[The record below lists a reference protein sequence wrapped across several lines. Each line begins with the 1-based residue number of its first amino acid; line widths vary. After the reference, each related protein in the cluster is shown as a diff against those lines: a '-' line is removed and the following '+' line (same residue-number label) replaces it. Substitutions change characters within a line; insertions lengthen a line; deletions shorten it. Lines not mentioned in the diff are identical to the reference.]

1 MWKFKEQHNGKSA
14 LENARWMKE
23 QLEAL
28 VGVVPELLSAEVGIS
43 PALEQAA
50 AVPSDAAAAQ
60 SNAVAAQS
68 NSAAAQSNAAAAQSN
83 VAAEPSNVAAEPS
96 NAAAVP
102 SNAAAVPA
110 PAASGEYDACLVS
123 TFASPEAL
131 AAYKVHPKHKA
142 ISAYCKEARVKRL
155 AFDWWSEE

>member
-1 MWKFKEQHNGKSA
+1 MVYKHIVMWKFKEQHNGKSA

-23 QLEAL
+23 QLEGL

-50 AVPSDAAAAQ
+50 AVPS
-60 SNAVAAQS
+60 
-68 NSAAAQSNAAAAQSN
+68 
-83 VAAEPSNVAAEPS
+83 

-102 SNAAAVPA
+102 SDAAAAPA

-123 TFASPEAL
+123 TFTSPEAL

-142 ISAYCKEARVKRL
+142 ISAYCKEARLKRL

>member
-1 MWKFKEQHNGKSA
+1 MVYKHIVMWKFKEQHNGKSA

-23 QLEAL
+23 QLEGL

-50 AVPSDAAAAQ
+50 AAQ
-60 SNAVAAQS
+60 SNAAA
-68 NSAAAQSNAAAAQSN
+68 AAEVPAPVAAQSNAAAA
-83 VAAEPSNVAAEPS
+83 
-96 NAAAVP
+96 
-102 SNAAAVPA
+102 PA

-142 ISAYCKEARVKRL
+142 ISAYCKEARLKRL

>member
-1 MWKFKEQHNGKSA
+1 MVYKHIVMWKFKEQHNGKSA

-50 AVPSDAAAAQ
+50 AA
-60 SNAVAAQS
+60 
-68 NSAAAQSNAAAAQSN
+68 
-83 VAAEPSNVAAEPS
+83 
-96 NAAAVP
+96 
-102 SNAAAVPA
+102 PA
-110 PAASGEYDACLVS
+110 PAASGEYDACLLS

>member
-1 MWKFKEQHNGKSA
+1 MVYKHIVMWKFKEQHNGKSA

-23 QLEAL
+23 QLEGL

-50 AVPSDAAAAQ
+50 EAAAAEAP
-60 SNAVAAQS
+60 SNAVAA
-68 NSAAAQSNAAAAQSN
+68 
-83 VAAEPSNVAAEPS
+83 PS
-96 NAAAVP
+96 NAAGA
-102 SNAAAVPA
+102 PA
-110 PAASGEYDACLVS
+110 PVASGEYDACLVS

-142 ISAYCKEARVKRL
+142 ISAYCKEARIKRL

>member
-1 MWKFKEQHNGKSA
+1 MVYKHIVMWKFKEQHNGKSA

-50 AVPSDAAAAQ
+50 EAAAAEAP
-60 SNAVAAQS
+60 SNAVAA
-68 NSAAAQSNAAAAQSN
+68 
-83 VAAEPSNVAAEPS
+83 PS
-96 NAAAVP
+96 NAAGA
-102 SNAAAVPA
+102 PA

-142 ISAYCKEARVKRL
+142 ISAYCKEARLKRL

>member
-1 MWKFKEQHNGKSA
+1 MVYKHIVMWKFKEQHNGKSA

-50 AVPSDAAAAQ
+50 VPSDAAGAP
-60 SNAVAAQS
+60 SD
-68 NSAAAQSNAAAAQSN
+68 AAAPSNAAAA
-83 VAAEPSNVAAEPS
+83 
-96 NAAAVP
+96 
-102 SNAAAVPA
+102 PA

-142 ISAYCKEARVKRL
+142 ISAYCKEARLKRL

>member
-1 MWKFKEQHNGKSA
+1 MVYKHIVMWKFKEQHNGKSA

-43 PALEQAA
+43 PALEQTAESAA
-50 AVPSDAAAAQ
+50 AEAPAP
-60 SNAVAAQS
+60 VAAQ
-68 NSAAAQSNAAAAQSN
+68 
-83 VAAEPSNVAAEPS
+83 
-96 NAAAVP
+96 

-110 PAASGEYDACLVS
+110 PAASGEYDACLLS

-142 ISAYCKEARVKRL
+142 ISAYCKEARLKRL

>member
-1 MWKFKEQHNGKSA
+1 MVYKHIVMWKFKEQHNGKSA

-50 AVPSDAAAAQ
+50 AVPSDAAAAAEAP
-60 SNAVAAQS
+60 SPV
-68 NSAAAQSNAAAAQSN
+68 AAQSNAAAA
-83 VAAEPSNVAAEPS
+83 
-96 NAAAVP
+96 
-102 SNAAAVPA
+102 PA

-131 AAYKVHPKHKA
+131 SAYKVHPKHKA
-142 ISAYCKEARVKRL
+142 ISAYCKEARLKRL

>member
-23 QLEAL
+23 QLEGL

-50 AVPSDAAAAQ
+50 AV
-60 SNAVAAQS
+60 
-68 NSAAAQSNAAAAQSN
+68 QSNAAAA
-83 VAAEPSNVAAEPS
+83 
-96 NAAAVP
+96 P

-142 ISAYCKEARVKRL
+142 ISAYCKEARLKRL

>member
-1 MWKFKEQHNGKSA
+1 MVYKHIVMWKFKEQHNGKSA
-14 LENARWMKE
+14 LENARSMKE

-50 AVPSDAAAAQ
+50 AA
-60 SNAVAAQS
+60 
-68 NSAAAQSNAAAAQSN
+68 
-83 VAAEPSNVAAEPS
+83 
-96 NAAAVP
+96 
-102 SNAAAVPA
+102 PA

>member
-1 MWKFKEQHNGKSA
+1 MVYKHIVMWKFKEQHNGKSA

-43 PALEQAA
+43 PALDQ
-50 AVPSDAAAAQ
+50 
-60 SNAVAAQS
+60 
-68 NSAAAQSNAAAAQSN
+68 
-83 VAAEPSNVAAEPS
+83 
-96 NAAAVP
+96 AAAVP
-102 SNAAAVPA
+102 SNAAGAPSNAAVAPSDAGAPA
-110 PAASGEYDACLVS
+110 PAASGEYDACLLS

-142 ISAYCKEARVKRL
+142 ISAYCKEARLKRL

>member
-1 MWKFKEQHNGKSA
+1 MVYKHIVMWKFKEQHNGKSA

-23 QLEAL
+23 QLEGL

-50 AVPSDAAAAQ
+50 A
-60 SNAVAAQS
+60 
-68 NSAAAQSNAAAAQSN
+68 AQSNAAAAASN
-83 VAAEPSNVAAEPS
+83 AAAAAEAPAPVAAPS

-102 SNAAAVPA
+102 TPAAA
-110 PAASGEYDACLVS
+110 GEYDACLVS

-142 ISAYCKEARVKRL
+142 ISAYCKEARLKRL

>member
-1 MWKFKEQHNGKSA
+1 MVYKHIVMWKFKEQHNGKSA

-43 PALEQAA
+43 PALEQTAE
-50 AVPSDAAAAQ
+50 S
-60 SNAVAAQS
+60 
-68 NSAAAQSNAAAAQSN
+68 
-83 VAAEPSNVAAEPS
+83 VAAEA
-96 NAAAVP
+96 
-102 SNAAAVPA
+102 PA
-110 PAASGEYDACLVS
+110 QAASGEYDACLVS

-142 ISAYCKEARVKRL
+142 ISAYCKEARLKRL

>member
-1 MWKFKEQHNGKSA
+1 MVYKHIVMWKFKEQHNGKSA

-50 AVPSDAAAAQ
+50 AVPSDAAAAP
-60 SNAVAAQS
+60 SNAVEVPAQ
-68 NSAAAQSNAAAAQSN
+68 
-83 VAAEPSNVAAEPS
+83 
-96 NAAAVP
+96 
-102 SNAAAVPA
+102 AAAVPA

-123 TFASPEAL
+123 AFASPEAL

-142 ISAYCKEARVKRL
+142 ISAYCKEARLKRL

>member
-1 MWKFKEQHNGKSA
+1 MVYKHIVMWKFKEQHNGKSA

-43 PALEQAA
+43 PSLEQAA
-50 AVPSDAAAAQ
+50 EAAPAEAPAPVAAP
-60 SNAVAAQS
+60 SNAATAP
-68 NSAAAQSNAAAAQSN
+68 SNAAAA
-83 VAAEPSNVAAEPS
+83 
-96 NAAAVP
+96 
-102 SNAAAVPA
+102 PA
-110 PAASGEYDACLVS
+110 PAASGEYDACLLS

-142 ISAYCKEARVKRL
+142 ISAYCKEARLKRL

>member
-1 MWKFKEQHNGKSA
+1 MVYKHIVMWKFKEQHNGKSA

-43 PALEQAA
+43 PALEQTAE
-50 AVPSDAAAAQ
+50 
-60 SNAVAAQS
+60 
-68 NSAAAQSNAAAAQSN
+68 SAAAEAPAPAAAPSNAAAA
-83 VAAEPSNVAAEPS
+83 
-96 NAAAVP
+96 
-102 SNAAAVPA
+102 PA
-110 PAASGEYDACLVS
+110 QAASGEYDACLLS

-142 ISAYCKEARVKRL
+142 ISAYCKEARLKRL

>member
-1 MWKFKEQHNGKSA
+1 MVYKHIVMWKFKEQHNGKSA

-43 PALEQAA
+43 PALEQ
-50 AVPSDAAAAQ
+50 
-60 SNAVAAQS
+60 
-68 NSAAAQSNAAAAQSN
+68 SAAAPSNAAAAAEAPAP
-83 VAAEPSNVAAEPS
+83 VAAPS
-96 NAAAVP
+96 NAAA
-102 SNAAAVPA
+102 APA

-142 ISAYCKEARVKRL
+142 ISAYCKEARLKRL

>member
-28 VGVVPELLSAEVGIS
+28 VEVVPELLSAEVGIS

-50 AVPSDAAAAQ
+50 ATPSNAAAA
-60 SNAVAAQS
+60 AEVPAPV
-68 NSAAAQSNAAAAQSN
+68 AAQSNAAAA
-83 VAAEPSNVAAEPS
+83 PS
-96 NAAAVP
+96 NAAA
-102 SNAAAVPA
+102 APA
-110 PAASGEYDACLVS
+110 PAASGEYDACLLS

-142 ISAYCKEARVKRL
+142 ISAYCKEARLKRL

>member
-1 MWKFKEQHNGKSA
+1 MVYKHIVMWKFKEQHNGKSA

-43 PALEQAA
+43 PTLEQAA
-50 AVPSDAAAAQ
+50 AVPSNAAAAP
-60 SNAVAAQS
+60 SNAAAAD
-68 NSAAAQSNAAAAQSN
+68 AAAQSNAAA
-83 VAAEPSNVAAEPS
+83 
-96 NAAAVP
+96 P

-123 TFASPEAL
+123 AFASPEAL

-142 ISAYCKEARVKRL
+142 ISAYCKEARLKRL

>member
-1 MWKFKEQHNGKSA
+1 MVYKHIVMWKFKEQHNGKSA
-14 LENARWMKE
+14 LENAKWMKE
-23 QLEAL
+23 QLESL

-50 AVPSDAAAAQ
+50 EAAAAEAP
-60 SNAVAAQS
+60 SNAVAA
-68 NSAAAQSNAAAAQSN
+68 
-83 VAAEPSNVAAEPS
+83 PS
-96 NAAAVP
+96 NAAGA
-102 SNAAAVPA
+102 PA
-110 PAASGEYDACLVS
+110 PVASGEYDACLVS

>member
-1 MWKFKEQHNGKSA
+1 MVYKHIVMWKFKEQHNGKSA

-43 PALEQAA
+43 PALEQVAVVPSNAAVQSNAA
-50 AVPSDAAAAQ
+50 AVPSDAAAD
-60 SNAVAAQS
+60 
-68 NSAAAQSNAAAAQSN
+68 AAAQSNAAAA
-83 VAAEPSNVAAEPS
+83 
-96 NAAAVP
+96 
-102 SNAAAVPA
+102 PA

>member
-1 MWKFKEQHNGKSA
+1 MVYKHIVMWKFKEQHNGKSA

-23 QLEAL
+23 QLEGL

-50 AVPSDAAAAQ
+50 EAAPAEAP
-60 SNAVAAQS
+60 APVAAQS
-68 NSAAAQSNAAAAQSN
+68 N
-83 VAAEPSNVAAEPS
+83 V
-96 NAAAVP
+96 
-102 SNAAAVPA
+102 AAVPA

>member
-1 MWKFKEQHNGKSA
+1 MVYKHIVMWKFKEQHNGKSA

-50 AVPSDAAAAQ
+50 AVPSNAA
-60 SNAVAAQS
+60 V
-68 NSAAAQSNAAAAQSN
+68 QSNAAAAQ
-83 VAAEPSNVAAEPS
+83 
-96 NAAAVP
+96 

-110 PAASGEYDACLVS
+110 PAASGEYDACLLS

>member
-43 PALEQAA
+43 A
-50 AVPSDAAAAQ
+50 AVEQ
-60 SNAVAAQS
+60 
-68 NSAAAQSNAAAAQSN
+68 
-83 VAAEPSNVAAEPS
+83 
-96 NAAAVP
+96 AAAVP
-102 SNAAAVPA
+102 SNAAGAPSNAAVAPSDAAADAAAPSNAAAAPA

-123 TFASPEAL
+123 SFTSPEAL

-142 ISAYCKEARVKRL
+142 ISAYCKEARLKRL

>member
-1 MWKFKEQHNGKSA
+1 MVYKHIVMWKFKEQHNGKSA

-50 AVPSDAAAAQ
+50 AVPSNAAAA
-60 SNAVAAQS
+60 AEAPAPVAAPS
-68 NSAAAQSNAAAAQSN
+68 NVAAAQSNAAAAQSN
-83 VAAEPSNVAAEPS
+83 
-96 NAAAVP
+96 AAA
-102 SNAAAVPA
+102 APA

-123 TFASPEAL
+123 AFASPEAL

-142 ISAYCKEARVKRL
+142 ISAYCKEARIKRL

>member
-1 MWKFKEQHNGKSA
+1 MVYKHIVMWKFKEQHNGKSA

-50 AVPSDAAAAQ
+50 EAAAAE
-60 SNAVAAQS
+60 APAPVAAP
-68 NSAAAQSNAAAAQSN
+68 AQ
-83 VAAEPSNVAAEPS
+83 
-96 NAAAVP
+96 
-102 SNAAAVPA
+102 
-110 PAASGEYDACLVS
+110 AASGEYDACLIS

-142 ISAYCKEARVKRL
+142 ISAYCKEARLKRL

>member
-43 PALEQAA
+43 PTLEQAA

-68 NSAAAQSNAAAAQSN
+68 NSAAA
-83 VAAEPSNVAAEPS
+83 PS
-96 NAAAVP
+96 NAVE
-102 SNAAAVPA
+102 VPA
-110 PAASGEYDACLVS
+110 QAASGEYDACLVS
-123 TFASPEAL
+123 AFASPEAL

>member
-1 MWKFKEQHNGKSA
+1 MVYKHIVMWKFKEQHNGKSA

-23 QLEAL
+23 QLEGL

-50 AVPSDAAAAQ
+50 EAAAAEAP
-60 SNAVAAQS
+60 SNAVAA
-68 NSAAAQSNAAAAQSN
+68 
-83 VAAEPSNVAAEPS
+83 PS
-96 NAAAVP
+96 NAAGA
-102 SNAAAVPA
+102 PA
-110 PAASGEYDACLVS
+110 PVASGEYDACLVS

>member
-50 AVPSDAAAAQ
+50 S
-60 SNAVAAQS
+60 
-68 NSAAAQSNAAAAQSN
+68 
-83 VAAEPSNVAAEPS
+83 
-96 NAAAVP
+96 VP
-102 SNAAAVPA
+102 SNAAAAEAPAPVAAPSNAAAAPA
-110 PAASGEYDACLVS
+110 PAASGEYDACLLS

>member
-1 MWKFKEQHNGKSA
+1 MVYKHIVMWKFKEQHNGKSA

-43 PALEQAA
+43 PALEQTAESAA
-50 AVPSDAAAAQ
+50 AEAPAPV
-60 SNAVAAQS
+60 
-68 NSAAAQSNAAAAQSN
+68 AAQSNAAAAAEAPAP
-83 VAAEPSNVAAEPS
+83 AAAAPS
-96 NAAAVP
+96 NAAA
-102 SNAAAVPA
+102 APA

-123 TFASPEAL
+123 TFTSPEAL

>member
-23 QLEAL
+23 QLEGL

-50 AVPSDAAAAQ
+50 VAEAPAP
-60 SNAVAAQS
+60 VAA
-68 NSAAAQSNAAAAQSN
+68 
-83 VAAEPSNVAAEPS
+83 PS
-96 NAAAVP
+96 NAAGA
-102 SNAAAVPA
+102 PA
-110 PAASGEYDACLVS
+110 PVASGEYDACLVS

>member
-1 MWKFKEQHNGKSA
+1 MVYKHIVMWKFKVQHNGKSA

-50 AVPSDAAAAQ
+50 AV
-60 SNAVAAQS
+60 
-68 NSAAAQSNAAAAQSN
+68 QSNAAAAQ
-83 VAAEPSNVAAEPS
+83 
-96 NAAAVP
+96 

-131 AAYKVHPKHKA
+131 ASYKVHPKHKA
-142 ISAYCKEARVKRL
+142 ISAYCKEARLKRL

>member
-1 MWKFKEQHNGKSA
+1 MVYKHIVMWKFKEQHNGKSA

-50 AVPSDAAAAQ
+50 AVPSDAAAAAEAP
-60 SNAVAAQS
+60 SPV
-68 NSAAAQSNAAAAQSN
+68 AAQSNAAAA
-83 VAAEPSNVAAEPS
+83 
-96 NAAAVP
+96 
-102 SNAAAVPA
+102 PA

-142 ISAYCKEARVKRL
+142 ISAYCKEARLKRL
-155 AFDWWSEE
+155 AFDWWSDE

>member
-1 MWKFKEQHNGKSA
+1 MVYKHIVMWKFKEQHNGKSA

-43 PALEQAA
+43 PALEQVAVVPSNAAGAPSNA
-50 AVPSDAAAAQ
+50 AVAPSDAAAD
-60 SNAVAAQS
+60 
-68 NSAAAQSNAAAAQSN
+68 AAAQSNAAA
-83 VAAEPSNVAAEPS
+83 
-96 NAAAVP
+96 
-102 SNAAAVPA
+102 VPA
-110 PAASGEYDACLVS
+110 QAASGEYDACLVS

-142 ISAYCKEARVKRL
+142 ISAYCKEARLKRL

>member
-1 MWKFKEQHNGKSA
+1 MVYKHIVMWKFKEQHNGKSA

-50 AVPSDAAAAQ
+50 AAP
-60 SNAVAAQS
+60 SNA
-68 NSAAAQSNAAAAQSN
+68 AAAQSNAAAVQSN
-83 VAAEPSNVAAEPS
+83 AVAEPC
-96 NAAAVP
+96 NAAA
-102 SNAAAVPA
+102 APA

-142 ISAYCKEARVKRL
+142 ISAYCKEARLKRL

>member
-1 MWKFKEQHNGKSA
+1 MVYKHIVMWKFKEQHNGKSA

-23 QLEAL
+23 QLEGL

-60 SNAVAAQS
+60 SNAVAA
-68 NSAAAQSNAAAAQSN
+68 
-83 VAAEPSNVAAEPS
+83 PS
-96 NAAAVP
+96 NAAA
-102 SNAAAVPA
+102 PA
-110 PAASGEYDACLVS
+110 QAASGEYDACLLS
-123 TFASPEAL
+123 AFASPEAL

-142 ISAYCKEARVKRL
+142 ISAYCKEARLKRL

>member
-1 MWKFKEQHNGKSA
+1 MVYKHIVMWKFKEQHNGKSA

-43 PALEQAA
+43 PALEQTAESAA
-50 AVPSDAAAAQ
+50 AEAPAPV
-60 SNAVAAQS
+60 
-68 NSAAAQSNAAAAQSN
+68 AAQSNAAAAQSN
-83 VAAEPSNVAAEPS
+83 
-96 NAAAVP
+96 AAA
-102 SNAAAVPA
+102 APA

-123 TFASPEAL
+123 AFASPEAL